1 MKSTPRKKKIMKEYK
16 ATYTNE
22 NPQEYP
28 NGKVTLH
35 RRNSDKRVKHPIAMG
50 TYHIMN
56 WHSFDDMGATMETV
70 QVWNPITKRLFEI
83 YSTDEGETFT
93 FSQPEPY
100 LA

>member
-1 MKSTPRKKKIMKEYK
+1 MSHPVWYTIHMIMKEYK

-22 NPQEYP
+22 SPQEYP
-28 NGKVTLH
+28 NGKVTLDTDEF
-35 RRNSDKRVKHPIAMG
+35 NLG

-56 WHSFDDMGATMETV
+56 WHSFDDMGASLETV

-83 YSTDEGETFT
+83 YSQDEGETFA

>member
-1 MKSTPRKKKIMKEYK
+1 MSHPLWYTRHMIMKEYK

-22 NPQEYP
+22 SPQEYP
-28 NGKVTLH
+28 NGKVTLE
-35 RRNSDKRVKHPIAMG
+35 RTQRSGQRFTLG

-56 WHSFDDMGATMETV
+56 WHSFDDMGASLETV

-83 YSTDEGETFT
+83 YSSDEGETFT
-93 FSQPEPY
+93 FGQPEPY